1 MIHRERK
8 KDLQKII
15 SPRNLD
21 PFCIISLKSR
31 KENPM
36 FQKDHPITLVL
47 LILGIAILFFGTAM
61 AIVLSLSYL
70 KPSLSFGNKIGVIP
84 INGII
89 KDADTITE
97 QLITFRND
105 KQIKAIILRINSPG
119 GGVGPSQE
127 IYSETRRTT
136 QVKKVIAS
144 LGSLTA
150 SGAYYIASAADKII
164 ANPGT
169 LTGSIGV
176 LMEFIRIEEL
186 LNKIGVE
193 MQVIKSGEFKDIG
206 SPNRKMTK
214 REREMVM
221 NLLEDIRNQFVTA
234 VSQGR
239 NMPREKVLEIADG
252 SIFSGRQAKE
262 IGLVDRL
269 GNFRDAVDLAKK
281 MANIKG
287 EVKLVYPEKKRRS
300 FLWDLLFRDLV
311 DSIINRIDHTRG
323 LIEYRWNGGFNVSD

>member
-1 MIHRERK
+1 MPQRDR
-8 KDLQKII
+8 
-15 SPRNLD
+15 
-21 PFCIISLKSR
+21 
-31 KENPM
+31 
-36 FQKDHPITLVL
+36 PITLVL
-47 LILGIAILFFGTAM
+47 LILGIAILFFGTVM
-61 AIVLSLSYL
+61 AIVLSFSQGT
-70 KPSLSFGNKIGVIP
+70 PILSFGKDKIGVIP
-84 INGII
+84 INGVI
-89 KDADTITE
+89 KDADAITE

-105 KQIKAIILRINSPG
+105 RQIKAIILRINSPG

-127 IYSETRRTT
+127 IYTETRRTT
-136 QVKKVIAS
+136 QKKKVIAS

-193 MQVIKSGEFKDIG
+193 MRVIKSGEFKDIG
-206 SPNRKMTK
+206 SPSRKMTD
-214 REREMVM
+214 REREIIM

-234 VSQGR
+234 VSKGR

-252 SIFSGRQAKE
+252 RIFSGRQAKKF
-262 IGLVDRL
+262 GLVDRL
-269 GNFRDAVDLAKK
+269 GNFHDAVNLAKR

-287 EVKLVYPEKKRRS
+287 EVELVYPEKKRRS
-300 FLWDLLFRDLV
+300 FLWDLLFRNLI
-311 DSIINRIDHTRG
+311 DSIINRIDRHYG
-323 LIEYRWNGGFNVSD
+323 LLEYRWNGDLSLSN

>member
-1 MIHRERK
+1 M
-8 KDLQKII
+8 LQKD
-15 SPRNLD
+15 R
-21 PFCIISLKSR
+21 
-31 KENPM
+31 
-36 FQKDHPITLVL
+36 PITFVL
-47 LILGIAILFFGTAM
+47 LILGVAVLFFGTVM
-61 AIVLSLSYL
+61 AIVLSLSHL
-70 KPSLSFGNKIGVIP
+70 TPSLSIGNKIGVIP
-84 INGII
+84 INGVI
-89 KDADTITE
+89 KNADAITE
-97 QLITFRND
+97 QLTTFRND
-105 KQIKAIILRINSPG
+105 KRIKAIILRINSPG

-136 QVKKVIAS
+136 QTKRVIAS

-150 SGAYYIASAADKII
+150 SGAYYIASAADEIV

-186 LNKIGVE
+186 LNKVGIE

-206 SPNRKMTK
+206 SPNRKMTD
-214 REREMVM
+214 REKEMLM
-221 NLLEDIRNQFVTA
+221 TLLEDIRDQFVTA
-234 VSQGR
+234 VSEGR

-252 SIFSGRQAKE
+252 RIFSGRQAKK

-300 FLWDLLFRDLV
+300 FLWDLLFRDLL
-311 DSIINRIDHTRG
+311 DSLINRIDHHYG
-323 LIEYRWNGGFNVSD
+323 LLEYRWNGEFSISN